1 MCAFLADGDGLT
13 EKQAKLEEMA
23 RQHQEE
29 EGEKEVQEPQ
39 EQQSPFLGD
48 ERINTEEVQAIVI
61 DNCSSLMKA
70 GFAGKQK
77 NSYIYMCIY
86 LFSCVYIFITLYGK
100 SKIIINE

>member
-1 MCAFLADGDGLT
+1 MADGDDLT
-13 EKQAKLEEMA
+13 ERQAKLEEMA
-23 RQHQEE
+23 RQHQEA

-48 ERINTEEVQAIVI
+48 ERVNTEEVQAIVI

-77 NSYIYMCIY
+77 MLYIE
-86 LFSCVYIFITLYGK
+86 LKSFIL
-100 SKIIINE
+100 